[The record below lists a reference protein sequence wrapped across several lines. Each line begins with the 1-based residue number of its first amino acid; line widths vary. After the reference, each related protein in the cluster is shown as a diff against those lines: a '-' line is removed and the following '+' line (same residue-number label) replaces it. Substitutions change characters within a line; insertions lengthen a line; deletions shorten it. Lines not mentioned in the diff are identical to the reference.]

1 MKNQHYIN
9 RSLKS
14 LWNPC
19 TQMKIQQAQSI
30 IPIRRGEGV
39 WLYDYDDK
47 KYLDAISSWWVN
59 LFGHNQSEIKK
70 FITDQLDLVEHIML
84 AGLTHEPAINLSEKL
99 STLTNLGHAFYG
111 SDGSNAIEIAIKMSV
126 HYWKNKS
133 QPKKNKIIYLENSYH
148 GETLGAL
155 SVTDI
160 KLFRKNYASLIK
172 KNNPIKTPDWR
183 YADKGETAESYALR
197 CIQDLEIYLQ
207 ENHQYIAAFILEPLV
222 QCATGM
228 GMYHSVYLRKARELC
243 TQYEIHL
250 IDDEIAVGF
259 GRTGKMFAFE
269 HANIKPDFICLS
281 KGLTGGYLPLSAVL
295 TTDEIY
301 MAFYENKIEKGFLH
315 SHSYTGNP
323 LACSAALGTL
333 SYFEGHDV
341 INQNNKTSAYISERM
356 KILATLP
363 ISNTRNI
370 GMIWAFDLEEVTKK
384 TLKKIS
390 MKAIDRG
397 LLIRPIGQTIYFMP
411 PYVINHDEIDFMID
425 TTLEVIESSL

>member
-1 MKNQHYIN
+1 
-9 RSLKS
+9 
-14 LWNPC
+14 
-19 TQMKIQQAQSI
+19 
-30 IPIRRGEGV
+30 
-39 WLYDYDDK
+39 
-47 KYLDAISSWWVN
+47 
-59 LFGHNQSEIKK
+59 
-70 FITDQLDLVEHIML
+70 
-84 AGLTHEPAINLSEKL
+84 
-99 STLTNLGHAFYG
+99 
-111 SDGSNAIEIAIKMSV
+111 
-126 HYWKNKS
+126 
-133 QPKKNKIIYLENSYH
+133 LENSYH

-197 CIQDLEIYLQ
+197 CIRDLEIYLQ

-363 ISNTRNI
+363 ISNARNI

>member
-1 MKNQHYIN
+1 
-9 RSLKS
+9 
-14 LWNPC
+14 
-19 TQMKIQQAQSI
+19 
-30 IPIRRGEGV
+30 
-39 WLYDYDDK
+39 
-47 KYLDAISSWWVN
+47 
-59 LFGHNQSEIKK
+59 
-70 FITDQLDLVEHIML
+70 
-84 AGLTHEPAINLSEKL
+84 
-99 STLTNLGHAFYG
+99 
-111 SDGSNAIEIAIKMSV
+111 
-126 HYWKNKS
+126 
-133 QPKKNKIIYLENSYH
+133 
-148 GETLGAL
+148 
-155 SVTDI
+155 
-160 KLFRKNYASLIK
+160 
-172 KNNPIKTPDWR
+172 
-183 YADKGETAESYALR
+183 
-197 CIQDLEIYLQ
+197 
-207 ENHQYIAAFILEPLV
+207 V

-363 ISNTRNI
+363 ISNARNI

>member
-1 MKNQHYIN
+1 
-9 RSLKS
+9 
-14 LWNPC
+14 
-19 TQMKIQQAQSI
+19 
-30 IPIRRGEGV
+30 
-39 WLYDYDDK
+39 
-47 KYLDAISSWWVN
+47 
-59 LFGHNQSEIKK
+59 
-70 FITDQLDLVEHIML
+70 
-84 AGLTHEPAINLSEKL
+84 
-99 STLTNLGHAFYG
+99 
-111 SDGSNAIEIAIKMSV
+111 
-126 HYWKNKS
+126 
-133 QPKKNKIIYLENSYH
+133 
-148 GETLGAL
+148 
-155 SVTDI
+155 
-160 KLFRKNYASLIK
+160 
-172 KNNPIKTPDWR
+172 
-183 YADKGETAESYALR
+183 
-197 CIQDLEIYLQ
+197 
-207 ENHQYIAAFILEPLV
+207 
-222 QCATGM
+222 M

-356 KILATLP
+356 KILSTLP
-363 ISNTRNI
+363 ISNIRNI
-370 GMIWAFDLEEVTKK
+370 GMIWAFDLEKVTKK

>member
-1 MKNQHYIN
+1 
-9 RSLKS
+9 
-14 LWNPC
+14 
-19 TQMKIQQAQSI
+19 MKIQQAQSI

-126 HYWKNKS
+126 HYWKNRS

-172 KNNPIKTPDWR
+172 KNNLIKTPDWR

-228 GMYHSVYLRKARELC
+228 GMYHSVYLKKARELC
-243 TQYEIHL
+243 TQYQIHL

-333 SYFEGHDV
+333 SYFENHDV
-341 INQNNKTSAYISERM
+341 INQNNKTSAYISERI

-363 ISNTRNI
+363 ISNIRNI
-370 GMIWAFDLEEVTKK
+370 GMIWAFDLEEVTKN

-425 TTLEVIESSL
+425 TMLEVIESSL

>member
-1 MKNQHYIN
+1 MKNQHYID

-172 KNNPIKTPDWR
+172 KNNLIKTPDWR

-197 CIQDLEIYLQ
+197 CIRDLEIYLQ

-356 KILATLP
+356 KKLTTLP
-363 ISNTRNI
+363 ISNIRNI

-390 MKAIDRG
+390 MKAINRG

>member
-1 MKNQHYIN
+1 MKSQHYID

-19 TQMKIQQAQSI
+19 TQMKIQESQSI
-30 IPIRRGEGV
+30 IPIKRGDGV
-39 WLYDYDDK
+39 WLFDYDDK

-70 FITDQLDLVEHIML
+70 YITDQLDFVEHVML
-84 AGLTHEPAINLSEKL
+84 AGLTHEPAIKLSEKL
-99 STLTNLGHAFYG
+99 SHLTNLGHAFYG

-126 HYWKNKS
+126 HYWKNRG
-133 QPKKNKIIYLENSYH
+133 QPKKKKIIYLQNSYH

-197 CIQDLEIYLQ
+197 CIQDLEKYFAD
-207 ENHQYIAAFILEPLV
+207 NHQYIAAFILEPLV

-228 GMYHSVYLRKARELC
+228 GMYHSIYLEKARDLC
-243 TQYEIHL
+243 TQYHIHL

-281 KGLTGGYLPLSAVL
+281 KGLTGGFLPLSAVL
-295 TTDEIY
+295 TTDNVY
-301 MAFYENKIEKGFLH
+301 MAFYEDKIEKGFLH

-333 SYFEGHDV
+333 NYFENHDV

-356 KILATLP
+356 EALSILP
-363 ISNTRNI
+363 ISNLRNI
-370 GMIWAFDLEEVTKK
+370 GMIWAFDLDGVTKNII
-384 TLKKIS
+384 KKIS
-390 MKAIDRG
+390 SQAINLG
-397 LLIRPIGQTIYFMP
+397 LLIRPIGHTIYFMP

-425 TTLEVIESSL
+425 TTFNVIHSSI

>member
-1 MKNQHYIN
+1 
-9 RSLKS
+9 
-14 LWNPC
+14 
-19 TQMKIQQAQSI
+19 MKIQQAQSI

-172 KNNPIKTPDWR
+172 KNNLIKTPDWR

-243 TQYEIHL
+243 TQYQIHL

-356 KILATLP
+356 KILSTLP
-363 ISNTRNI
+363 ISNIRNI
-370 GMIWAFDLEEVTKK
+370 GMIWAFDLEKFTKK

-411 PYVINHDEIDFMID
+411 PYVITHDEIDFMID

>member
-1 MKNQHYIN
+1 MKNQHYID

-172 KNNPIKTPDWR
+172 KNNLIKTPDWR

-363 ISNTRNI
+363 ISNARNI